1 MAEIHMGIEMAAQKQ
16 YEQAVEKYG
25 EDFADAVVERE
36 LQLHADSLDCF
47 DEYTQYPDFE
57 DLIVVDDGE

>member
-25 EDFADAVVERE
+25 EDFADAVVEE
-36 LQLHADSLDCF
+36 NYNFMQIALTVLMSIHSIQILK
-47 DEYTQYPDFE
+47 
-57 DLIVVDDGE
+57 I